1 MKGTRYVSTLLR
13 ASRVSL
19 RNAMMI
25 PTITVRANRSSESE
39 GRMCVCVH
47 ECAKCECVMC
57 EGTFECENVI
67 V

>member
-39 GRMCVCVH
+39 VCMCGLRCECVCVM
-47 ECAKCECVMC
+47 CVGVRVCVM
-57 EGTFECENVI
+57 
-67 V
+67 